1 MDNQNTLSA
10 KSYTLIFLGLVLLT
24 LISTG
29 LSTLNLGYL
38 NILVAIGLAI
48 VSALVVLSKFMKI
61 KLDGS
66 FARLLLAGILALAL
80 LIFFVGFV
88 G

>member
-1 MDNQNTLSA
+1 MDKQNTLSA
-10 KSYTLIFLGLVLLT
+10 KSFSFVFLGLILLT
-24 LISTG
+24 LVSTA
-29 LSTLNLGYL
+29 LSTFNLGYL
-38 NILVAIGLAI
+38 NVVIAITLAV

-66 FARLLLAGILALAL
+66 FARLLMAGILALAL
-80 LIFFVGFV
+80 LIFFVAFV

>member
-1 MDNQNTLSA
+1 MDKQNTISA
-10 KSYTLIFLGLVLLT
+10 KSYTLVFIGLVLLT

-29 LSTLNLGYL
+29 LSSLNLGY
-38 NILVAIGLAI
+38 ISTIIAFGLAI
-48 VSALVVLSKFMKI
+48 VSALVVLAKFMNV

>member
-10 KSYTLIFLGLVLLT
+10 RTYLLIFVGLVLLT

-29 LSTLNLGYL
+29 LSALNLGYL
-38 NILVAIGLAI
+38 NFIIAIALAV
-48 VSALVVLSKFMKI
+48 VSAGVVLNTFMKV

-66 FARLLLAGILALAL
+66 FARLLIAGILVLAL

-88 G
+88 S

>member
-1 MDNQNTLSA
+1 MDKQNTLSA
-10 KSYTLIFLGLVLLT
+10 KSFSFVFLGLVLLT
-24 LISTG
+24 LVSTA

-38 NILVAIGLAI
+38 NVVIAITLAV

-66 FARLLLAGILALAL
+66 FARLLMAGILALAL
-80 LIFFVGFV
+80 LIFFVAFV

>member
-1 MDNQNTLSA
+1 MDNQNTVSA
-10 KSYTLIFLGLVLLT
+10 KAYILLFVGLVLLT

-38 NILVAIGLAI
+38 NPLIAIGLAVI
-48 VSALVVLSKFMKI
+48 SAGAVFSKFMKI

-66 FARLLLAGILALAL
+66 FARLLIAGVLVLAL

>member
-1 MDNQNTLSA
+1 MDKQNTLSA
-10 KSYTLIFLGLVLLT
+10 KSFSFVFLGLILLT
-24 LISTG
+24 LVSTA

-38 NILVAIGLAI
+38 NVVIAITLAV

-66 FARLLLAGILALAL
+66 FARLLMAGILALAL
-80 LIFFVGFV
+80 LIFFVAFV

>member
-1 MDNQNTLSA
+1 MDKQNTLSA
-10 KSYTLIFLGLVLLT
+10 KCYSYVFLGLVLLT
-24 LISTG
+24 LVSTA
-29 LSTLNLGYL
+29 LSSLNLGYL
-38 NILVAIGLAI
+38 NGVIAIGLAL

-66 FARLLLAGILALAL
+66 FARLLVAGILALAL
-80 LIFFVGFV
+80 LIFFVAFV

>member
-1 MDNQNTLSA
+1 MDKQNTISA
-10 KSYTLIFLGLVLLT
+10 KSYTLVFIGLVLLT

-29 LSTLNLGYL
+29 LSSLNLGY
-38 NILVAIGLAI
+38 ISTIIAFGLAI
-48 VSALVVLSKFMKI
+48 VSALVVLSKFMNV

>member
-1 MDNQNTLSA
+1 MDKQNTISA
-10 KSYTLIFLGLVLLT
+10 KSYTLVFIGLILLT
-24 LISTG
+24 LVSTG
-29 LSTLNLGYL
+29 LSSLNLGY
-38 NILVAIGLAI
+38 ISTIIAFGLAI
-48 VSALVVLSKFMKI
+48 VSALVVLSKFMNV
-61 KLDGS
+61 KLDSS